1 MGGAGERLGGGGSFH
16 ASLLINAFC
25 SCIPGALGSPN
36 PSSSIPPCHFAQ
48 FLPSPQP
55 DHGVYVGSKTV
66 PPGGGRGMK
75 FEKLVGAMHTI
86 QVMDTLEVLTS
97 PLQNSFMSQNWTC
110 THTFIQIKI
119 LLKKTVP
126 PWVHIP
132 GAWHEAGTHGPWVSV
147 LRGTSTKNISHCVKQ
162 L

>member
-1 MGGAGERLGGGGSFH
+1 MVGPLVGGAGERLGGGGSFH

-110 THTFIQIKI
+110 IPYIYTNKNSIKKDCAS
-119 LLKKTVP
+119 L
-126 PWVHIP
+126 
-132 GAWHEAGTHGPWVSV
+132 GPHPRC
-147 LRGTSTKNISHCVKQ
+147 LA
-162 L
+162 